1 MEGVRALLGNTF
13 AVQRMNRLAPVVL
26 GMAFFLIPLFPAFIT
41 LTGAGVPG
49 VSLLSKPL
57 AFALL
62 ALAAAVGACFAV
74 MLAVTHGEHEPTVV
88 PLAMF
93 PLAAAAAALLG
104 FDARA
109 GALFIAILGAG
120 LMWHVMVLR
129 FFRAPGVAD
138 AICGGFLASGAL
150 AAAVAVVMV
159 LTKTPA
165 ALYTVGHGRA
175 IGSFIVPGELA
186 GYLIVY
192 VPFAYAVAVGTRPRL
207 RILARIGLI
216 LGTAAFVLTF
226 SRAGWVGMAA
236 AIAFFV
242 FMRQGRRGAR
252 YAIAVAGLA
261 VVALGLVFNSHHDP
275 SENFTRLSIWQ
286 AALAT
291 IARFPL
297 TGVGPFEFSHV
308 YGLVRSPDGEPTAY
322 HAHSFLLTVA
332 AEAGLA
338 GVAAVVFGWWR
349 FATVFVARLRRAAGP
364 SALAPAIA
372 AGLVGT
378 WVQGLIDTVS
388 VVLFALWL
396 PFMALALVTIDAEPA
411 AASAE
416 HAAAPPSRTPRA
428 RARARLPAAVR
439 AAIAAAFVVAVVVA
453 ALVQLGSD
461 AIFARAAAPA
471 SLPAHLPPGLGT
483 RVYEALERVAPL
495 PFVEAMLTDDAL
507 QRGDLAAAGAH
518 AARMPA
524 GTLRNED
531 EARIALARGR
541 HDEAIRRFLEAGDA
555 AALQADVLQLVQ
567 TGRAP
572 EAYALEERVRQRLAA
587 SKTRPNALADS
598 WWRLGRLATR
608 MHDLPQ
614 AEADYA
620 RAHALAPFNTKYLI
634 DSGTLELQQHRGDAA
649 RALFARAAEID
660 PGSADAVA
668 GMGLAALER
677 GDEAGAVKLAERA
690 ERLSARAPLVL
701 RLRRRLRLNPGVEGL
716 TAGGRALRGR
726 R

>member
-1 MEGVRALLGNTF
+1 MH
-13 AVQRMNRLAPVVL
+13 RLVPGVL
-26 GMAFFLIPLFPAFIT
+26 GLSFFLIPLFPAFIT

-49 VSLLSKPL
+49 VSLLPNPVAL
-57 AFALL
+57 ALL
-62 ALAAAVGACFAV
+62 ALAVAIGVYFAFV
-74 MLAVTHGEHEPTVV
+74 LATTPGDRGPTVV

-93 PLAAAAAALLG
+93 PLAAAGAALLG

-109 GALFIAILGAG
+109 GALFIAILAG
-120 LMWHVMVLR
+120 GLLWHVMVLR
-129 FFRAPGVAD
+129 FFAAPHVAN
-138 AICGGFLASGAL
+138 AIFGCFLCSGAL
-150 AAAVAVVMV
+150 AAAAAVVMV
-159 LTKTPA
+159 IAKTPA

-175 IGSFIVPGELA
+175 IGTFIVPGELA

-192 VPFAYAVAVGTRPRL
+192 IPVAFAVAIGGPPRL
-207 RILARIGLI
+207 RGLARIGALV
-216 LGTAAFVLTF
+216 GTIAFVLTF

-242 FMRQGRRGAR
+242 CMRQGRRGVR
-252 YAIAVAGLA
+252 YAIAVAGAA

-308 YGLVRSPDGEPTAY
+308 YGLVRLPDGEPTAF

-338 GVAAVVFGWWR
+338 GVVAVVFGWWR
-349 FATVFVARLRRAAGP
+349 FVTVFVERLRRAPGP
-364 SALAPAIA
+364 STLALAIA

-396 PFMALALVTIDAEPA
+396 PFMALALVTVEPVAPA
-411 AASAE
+411 ATPSQRV
-416 HAAAPPSRTPRA
+416 AAPSAPVRRERA
-428 RARARLPAAVR
+428 RGRVSVAAR
-439 AAIAAAFVVAVVVA
+439 AAIAIAVCAVVVIA
-453 ALVQLGSD
+453 AFVQLGSD
-461 AIFARAAAPA
+461 AVFARAAAPV
-471 SLPAHLPPGLGT
+471 SLPALLPPGSGT

-495 PFVEAMLTDDAL
+495 PFVEAMLTGDAL
-507 QRGDLAAAGAH
+507 QRGDLATASAH

-524 GTLRNED
+524 GTPRNEA

-541 HDEAIRRFLEAGDA
+541 HDEAVRRFLEAGDA
-555 AALQADVLQLVQ
+555 AALQADVLQLMQ

-572 EAYALEERVRQRLAA
+572 EAYALEERVRRRLAA
-587 SKTRPNALADS
+587 SKTRPNAVADS
-598 WWRLGRLATR
+598 WWRLGRLALR
-608 MHDLPQ
+608 MNDMQQ
-614 AEADYA
+614 ADGDYA
-620 RAHALAPFNTKYLI
+620 RARALAPFNTKYLI
-634 DSGTLELQQHRGDAA
+634 DSGTLALQRRRSDAA

-668 GMGLAALER
+668 GMGLAELER
-677 GDEAGAVKLAERA
+677 GDEAGAAKLAERA
-690 ERLSARAPLVL
+690 EHLSARAPLVL
-701 RLRRRLRLNPGVEGL
+701 RLQRRLGAR
-716 TAGGRALRGR
+716 T
-726 R
+726 